1 MKSLEIETSFASR
14 AVPCRPRIKI
24 VFFLA
29 VLGAGIKT
37 DTIKPGNKMAPA
49 CYRLLLTAQHQSAG
63 KPV

>member
-1 MKSLEIETSFASR
+1 MKTLEIETSFACR
-14 AVPCRPRIKI
+14 AGAGLVRLEI
-24 VFFLA
+24 VFWLPA
-29 VLGAGIKT
+29 CAEINT